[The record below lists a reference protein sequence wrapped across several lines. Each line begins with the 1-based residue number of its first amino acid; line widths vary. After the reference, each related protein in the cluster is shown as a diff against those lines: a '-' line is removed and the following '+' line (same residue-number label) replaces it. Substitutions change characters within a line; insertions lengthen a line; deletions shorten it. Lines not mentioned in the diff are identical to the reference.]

1 MFDQLVKRS
10 NAEWIYNTG
19 RFADERRIFLEEM
32 IVQGYG
38 LRAIRIITDSAR
50 CRGVRWSSAKKRGD

>member
-10 NAEWIYNTG
+10 NAVWIYNTG

-38 LRAIRIITDSAR
+38 LRAIRIITRFCSLSR
-50 CRGVRWSSAKKRGD
+50 SEVVKHRKKR